1 MSDMLKFK
9 DRKYVAVLYPEDPTH
24 VAAIEKLQTGGYDF
38 AAILHDSD
46 VYESDGE
53 GHKKGDL
60 KKPHWHVVVRFSPN
74 ALWNTAV
81 AKDLGIEVNYLEK
94 CRNLNKALLYLVHR
108 DHLEKFQYDLDKVFG
123 SQSMISIL
131 SKLLTEEDE
140 GLRVLSI
147 VKMVEDCPGYISPTE
162 LLKKA
167 CKDGYYGEFR
177 RMGVWSKIIVDE
189 HNEEIFR
196 EERRQEDCRLSRERF
211 DDSRERLHDMPF
223 PERVERLDRIG
234 RTTPPLPLND

>member
-1 MSDMLKFK
+1 MSDIKFK

-24 VAAIEKLQTGGYDF
+24 VAAMEKLQSGGYDY

-46 VYESDGE
+46 VYEKDGE
-53 GHKKGDL
+53 DHKAGDL
-60 KKPHWHVVVRFSPN
+60 KKPHWHVVIRFSPN

-94 CRNLNKALLYLVHR
+94 CRNMNKALLYLVHR
-108 DHLEKFQYDLDKVFG
+108 DHLDKFQYDLDKVFG

-147 VKMVEDCPGYISPTE
+147 VKMVEDEPGVISPTE
-162 LLKKA
+162 FLKKA
-167 CKDGYYGEFR
+167 CRDGYYGEFR
-177 RMGVWSKIIVDE
+177 RMGNWASIIIAE
-189 HNEEIFR
+189 HNAAYEELFQRPCDI
-196 EERRQEDCRLSRERF
+196 
-211 DDSRERLHDMPF
+211 DSRISTAHFNGFISGHQYGLKDK
-223 PERVERLDRIG
+223 
-234 RTTPPLPLND
+234 

>member
-1 MSDMLKFK
+1 MSDIQKFK

-24 VAAIEKLQTGGYDF
+24 VAAMEKLQSGGYDY

-81 AKDLGIEVNYLEK
+81 AKDLGIEPNYLEK

-108 DHLEKFQYDLDKVFG
+108 DHLDKFQYDLSQVFG
-123 SQSMISIL
+123 SQAMISIL

-147 VKMVEDCPGYISPTE
+147 IKMVEDDPGIVSPTE
-162 LLKKA
+162 LLKRA
-167 CKDGYYGEFR
+167 CKEGYYGEFR
-177 RMGVWSKIIVDE
+177 RLGVWGQILINE
-189 HNEEIFR
+189 HN
-196 EERRQEDCRLSRERF
+196 
-211 DDSRERLHDMPF
+211 
-223 PERVERLDRIG
+223 DRI
-234 RTTPPLPLND
+234 NDEFRRNRPDSGSYDDAVSQKGFRSFVEGYELGKKH